1 MRFWGEVERRF
12 GSPDAD
18 FWVCGGVF
26 SERRVGVGEVGEME
40 KDLALIL
47 FAGSGLGIE
56 GGDFVADAT
65 DLGFDFGGIF
75 TARFLSA
82 DFFADPLAIGL
93 EMLESGFDCSAFGI
107 DGEDGVN
114 FQVGIAAARGEACA
128 DEVWLIANEADI
140 EHGSGG

>member
-1 MRFWGEVERRF
+1 M
-12 GSPDAD
+12 
-18 FWVCGGVF
+18 
-26 SERRVGVGEVGEME
+26 GEVGEME
-40 KDLALIL
+40 KDLALIF
-47 FAGSGLGIE
+47 FAGGGLGVE
-56 GGDFVADAT
+56 RGDFVADPA

-114 FQVGIAAARGEACA
+114 FQVSIAAARGEA
-128 DEVWLIANEADI
+128 
-140 EHGSGG
+140 

>member
-1 MRFWGEVERRF
+1 MGFWGEVERRF

-26 SERRVGVGEVGEME
+26 SERRVGVGKVGEME
-40 KDLALIL
+40 KNLALIL
-47 FAGSGLGIE
+47 FAGGGLGVE
-56 GGDFVADAT
+56 FGDFVADDT
-65 DLGFDFGGIF
+65 DLSFDFGGIF
-75 TARFLSA
+75 TARFFPA